1 MRFMMMMKSAEHE
14 PGHLSDPKLGAAMRT
29 FTLEMMKAGVVLM
42 TGGLG
47 PSSMCTRIMH
57 RNGVTSAIDG
67 PFPEAKGLTSG
78 FAIIEVKSKEQAIE
92 YGRRFM
98 AVHREALGPDY
109 EGVLEIR
116 PLFGPEDMHR

>member
-1 MRFMMMMKSAEHE
+1 MRFMMMMTSTGAESAR
-14 PGHLSDPKLGAAMRT
+14 PPDPKLGAAMRK
-29 FTLEMMKAGVVLM
+29 FTVEMMKAGVVLM

-57 RNGVTSAIDG
+57 RNGVTSAVDG
-67 PFPEAKGLTSG
+67 PFPETKGLTSG

-109 EGVLEIR
+109 EGTLEIR